1 MQGVFEAIIRF
12 LLAEQLSI
20 APLFHY
26 EQAATPTKNM
36 EESYA
41 RGDGG
46 RGETG
51 KEPLMQLSFSLR

>member
-46 RGETG
+46 RGETV
-51 KEPLMQLSFSLR
+51 